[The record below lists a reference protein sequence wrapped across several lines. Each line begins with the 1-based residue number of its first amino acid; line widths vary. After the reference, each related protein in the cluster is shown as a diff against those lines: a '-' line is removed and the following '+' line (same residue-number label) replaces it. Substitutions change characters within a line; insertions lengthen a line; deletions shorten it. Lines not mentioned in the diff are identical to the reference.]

1 MRRRILEEQQNQAAL
16 QRVAERA
23 EPRMQHE
30 EALASPCSIAEANPP
45 ERIAQRLD
53 RITRYYAGDKMP
65 ETTPTAAPDELLAQ
79 AIERAPIAVAPDH
92 PARRAFRSHHR
103 YL

>member
-1 MRRRILEEQQNQAAL
+1 MTVITPASEHLNGDDFDPRKDAQLRRRILEEQQNQAAL

-23 EPRMQHE
+23 EPRLQHE

-53 RITRYYAGDKMP
+53 RHHPLLRRRQ
-65 ETTPTAAPDELLAQ
+65 TARDDAD
-79 AIERAPIAVAPDH
+79 
-92 PARRAFRSHHR
+92 RRAG
-103 YL
+103 